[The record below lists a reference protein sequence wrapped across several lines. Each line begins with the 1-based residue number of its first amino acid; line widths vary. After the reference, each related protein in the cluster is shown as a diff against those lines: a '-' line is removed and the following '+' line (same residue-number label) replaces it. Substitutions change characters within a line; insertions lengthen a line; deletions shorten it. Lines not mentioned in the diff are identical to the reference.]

1 MAVFKREHIPII
13 LTKEEVLEDLLDHN
27 SNVEDGWHIEK
38 FDQNSYFDVLL
49 IKTFKKTTTKYI
61 NPGAPNPLHKDKEE
75 EVQIVIAITI
85 DINNE
90 YDREKIFGYTK
101 KWTSHHIITNNLS
114 SIIKV
119 LKKITEEQS

>member
-1 MAVFKREHIPII
+1 MQII
-13 LTKEEVLEDLLDHN
+13 
-27 SNVEDGWHIEK
+27 
-38 FDQNSYFDVLL
+38 
-49 IKTFKKTTTKYI
+49 
-61 NPGAPNPLHKDKEE
+61 
-75 EVQIVIAITI
+75 IAITI

-119 LKKITEEQS
+119 LKKIIEEQS

>member
-1 MAVFKREHIPII
+1 MAVFKREHTPII
-13 LTKEEVLEDLLDHN
+13 LTKEEILEDLLDYT
-27 SNVEDGWHIEK
+27 SNNEDEWHVEK
-38 FDQNSYFDVLL
+38 FNQNNYFDVLF

-61 NPGAPNPLHKDKEE
+61 NPGAPNPLHKEKEE
-75 EVQIVIAITI
+75 EIQIVIAITI

-101 KWTSHHIITNNLS
+101 KWTSHHIITDNFS

-119 LKKITEEQS
+119 LKKIDKEQT

>member
-61 NPGAPNPLHKDKEE
+61 NPGAPNPLHKNKEE
-75 EVQIVIAITI
+75 EVQIIIAITI

-119 LKKITEEQS
+119 LKKIIEEQS

>member
-119 LKKITEEQS
+119 LKKIIEEQS

>member
-49 IKTFKKTTTKYI
+49 IKTFKKSTTKYI
-61 NPGAPNPLHKDKEE
+61 NPGAPNPLHKNKEE
-75 EVQIVIAITI
+75 EVQIIIAITI

-119 LKKITEEQS
+119 LKKLIEEQS